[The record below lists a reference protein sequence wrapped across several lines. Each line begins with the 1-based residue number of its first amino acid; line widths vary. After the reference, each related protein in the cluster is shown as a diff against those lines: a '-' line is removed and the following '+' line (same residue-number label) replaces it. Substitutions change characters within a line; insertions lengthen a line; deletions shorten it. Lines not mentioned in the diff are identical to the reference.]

1 MTDCHDF
8 AKQCLAKSSP
18 AIKKALK
25 YLRVYGIILIFASKN
40 PSLHKRWI
48 FLFPRRRRLPP
59 PAPRA
64 AMAVWAIAK
73 RTSAADG

>member
-40 PSLHKRWI
+40 PSLHKRWMDFEAYATTRI
-48 FLFPRRRRLPP
+48 VTVF
-59 PAPRA
+59 
-64 AMAVWAIAK
+64 
-73 RTSAADG
+73 